1 MDLPPQASTS
11 FDLRSVPHTS
21 TSHRRATINF
31 SGVDEDMLGVAN
43 ELEGDSSD
51 GEDIDGVD
59 GGVVKITSGDPRAA
73 ARAAAILKQVCGN
86 LPLGAYS
93 IVLTLFL

>member
-1 MDLPPQASTS
+1 MNLPPQASTS
-11 FDLRSVPHTS
+11 FDLCSMPHTS

-31 SGVDEDMLGVAN
+31 SGVDEDMLGIAN

-59 GGVVKITSGDPRAA
+59 GGVVKITSGDP
-73 ARAAAILKQVCGN
+73 
-86 LPLGAYS
+86 
-93 IVLTLFL
+93 